1 MFASKFCHGNTLHL
15 TVRSQTR
22 RSSVIASMQS
32 LSGIISVAG
41 IWRLTK
47 DQSKPSGV
55 RFTFASL
62 SPSAQCICGNVDCSP
77 NTRVD
82 Y

>member
-32 LSGIISVAG
+32 LSRIIYLGCWHLAV
-41 IWRLTK
+41 
-47 DQSKPSGV
+47 
-55 RFTFASL
+55 
-62 SPSAQCICGNVDCSP
+62 N
-77 NTRVD
+77 
-82 Y
+82 